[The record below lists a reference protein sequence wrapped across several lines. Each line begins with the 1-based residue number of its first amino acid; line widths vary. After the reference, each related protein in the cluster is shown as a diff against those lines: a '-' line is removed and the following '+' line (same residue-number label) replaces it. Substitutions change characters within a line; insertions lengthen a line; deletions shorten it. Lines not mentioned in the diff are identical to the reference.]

1 MPSSHSLATRCR
13 PQSTMT
19 LPTYAG
25 ILADPTLDV
34 PVQLAGG
41 ARAKSAAALCM
52 FDGRAALSATASSTD
67 RSERGAVPVCAWA
80 AAVGAHLPL
89 IKAWGFRPTA
99 MGFVLIK
106 LRPLAD
112 PANFT
117 LADLHTGTGF
127 TTRKNAE
134 YVVLCKR
141 GKSLR
146 RDAGVHEIIVT
157 PRREHRGKP
166 DELYHRIERYVG
178 GEILELFARQS
189 RPGWTTGAWK
199 RQNSIRPAHRRRH
212 EANTETKV
220 LRMKILSGCV
230 ATVLLSV
237 PGGARGRKLHEP
249 MASASPP

>member
-1 MPSSHSLATRCR
+1 MPKAWWL
-13 PQSTMT
+13 
-19 LPTYAG
+19 G
-25 ILADPTLDV
+25 INGCSGVVRHAVLFLCV
-34 PVQLAGG
+34 PGPLLVI
-41 ARAKSAAALCM
+41 
-52 FDGRAALSATASSTD
+52 
-67 RSERGAVPVCAWA
+67 
-80 AAVGAHLPL
+80 GAHLPL

-146 RDAGVHEIIVT
+146 RDAGAHEIIVT
-157 PRREHRGKP
+157 PRREHSRKP

-178 GEILELFARQS
+178 GEGPFLELFCKAIPTWLDNLG
-189 RPGWTTGAWK
+189 PGK
-199 RQNSIRPAHRRRH
+199 DKIR
-212 EANTETKV
+212 
-220 LRMKILSGCV
+220 S
-230 ATVLLSV
+230 
-237 PGGARGRKLHEP
+237 PGTSE
-249 MASASPP
+249 MT

>member
-1 MPSSHSLATRCR
+1 MRRCPPATVGAAADA
-13 PQSTMT
+13 PQSFTGDQVQAAVDDDA
-19 LPTYAG
+19 AG
-25 ILADPTLDV
+25 FRVILADPPWTFRSNSLAAPGRNPRRHYACLTVD
-34 PVQLAGG
+34 QLCQLPLAERV
-41 ARAKSAAALCM
+41 ARNAALFLC
-52 FDGRAALSATASSTD
+52 
-67 RSERGAVPVCAWA
+67 VPGPLLVI
-80 AAVGAHLPL
+80 GAHLPL

-157 PRREHRGKP
+157 PRREHSRKP

-178 GEILELFARQS
+178 GEGPFLELFARQS
-189 RPGWTTGAWK
+189 RPGWTTWGLEK
-199 RQNSIRPAHRRRH
+199 
-212 EANTETKV
+212 TKFDP
-220 LRMKILSGCV
+220 
-230 ATVLLSV
+230 
-237 PGGARGRKLHEP
+237 PGTSEVT
-249 MASASPP
+249 